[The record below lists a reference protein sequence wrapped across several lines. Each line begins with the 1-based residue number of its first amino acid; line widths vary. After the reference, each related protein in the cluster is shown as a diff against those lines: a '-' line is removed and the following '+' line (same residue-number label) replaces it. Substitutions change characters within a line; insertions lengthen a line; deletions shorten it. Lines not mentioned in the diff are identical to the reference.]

1 MNKKGF
7 TLVELLAV
15 IAILAILVI
24 IALPNVLKM
33 YNDSKKNA
41 FMTEAQNL
49 AKEVSS
55 KYISESMKGNKV
67 SVISNQQNPLDMTGR
82 ELEYNFELDSQ
93 GKIKN
98 MIVSN
103 GTYCISTNK
112 DYTKITRNDIS
123 DKCSYEKLHNIVGT
137 LKNKFYEESG
147 RTDRSLVSSIVF
159 YSDGRTINGA
169 ESYDVSEKKDGSIK
183 MYVTQNSEN
192 TSLVDLT
199 IVSNGK
205 IAFPEDS
212 SSLLSFG
219 RLHSG
224 ADYFGTLKSIKFNN
238 SVDTGKV
245 KNMSKILYG
254 NNQLESLDLSGF
266 NTSNVTNMSEMFMG
280 IGVEEL
286 DVSGFDTS
294 NVTDMSQMFYFPFDK
309 SKLVSIKGLNKFNTS
324 NVTNMK
330 GMFMGIGVEELDLS
344 SFDTS
349 KVTDMSE
356 MFSFPYNK
364 SKLVS
369 IKGLNKFNTS
379 NVTNMSNMFS
389 YSKMATLDLSSFDTS
404 NVTNM
409 SSMFSSNQAAEIKG
423 LNKFNTSK
431 VTDMSWMFAYSKATM
446 LDLSSFN
453 TSNVTDMEGML
464 KGSTA
469 TTGYAKDADT
479 AAKFNDSTKTGIPDT
494 LKFTVK

>member
-1 MNKKGF
+1 M
-7 TLVELLAV
+7 
-15 IAILAILVI
+15 
-24 IALPNVLKM
+24 
-33 YNDSKKNA
+33 
-41 FMTEAQNL
+41 
-49 AKEVSS
+49 
-55 KYISESMKGNKV
+55 
-67 SVISNQQNPLDMTGR
+67 
-82 ELEYNFELDSQ
+82 
-93 GKIKN
+93 
-98 MIVSN
+98 
-103 GTYCISTNK
+103 
-112 DYTKITRNDIS
+112 
-123 DKCSYEKLHNIVGT
+123 
-137 LKNKFYEESG
+137 
-147 RTDRSLVSSIVF
+147 
-159 YSDGRTINGA
+159 
-169 ESYDVSEKKDGSIK
+169 
-183 MYVTQNSEN
+183 
-192 TSLVDLT
+192 
-199 IVSNGK
+199 SNGK

-324 NVTNMK
+324 NVTNM
-330 GMFMGIGVEELDLS
+330 
-344 SFDTS
+344 
-349 KVTDMSE
+349 
-356 MFSFPYNK
+356 
-364 SKLVS
+364 
-369 IKGLNKFNTS
+369 
-379 NVTNMSNMFS
+379 SNMFS

-479 AAKFNDSTKTGIPDT
+479 AAKFNDSSVTNIPDT

>member
-82 ELEYNFELDSQ
+82 ELEYSFELDSQ

-112 DYTKITRNDIS
+112 DYTKITRDDIS
-123 DKCSYEKLHNIVGT
+123 DKCSYNDLYKTVGT
-137 LKNKFYEESG
+137 LKNKFYEESE
-147 RTDRSLVSSIVF
+147 RTDRGLVSSIVF

-169 ESYDVSEKKDGSIK
+169 ESYDVSEKKDRSIK
-183 MYVTQNSEN
+183 MYVSQNSEN
-192 TSLVDLT
+192 ASLLDLT
-199 IVSNGK
+199 IVANGK

-212 SSLLSFG
+212 SYLFSFYNSIPSGPTISNVSL
-219 RLHSG
+219 
-224 ADYFGTLKSIKFNN
+224 IEFNN
-238 SVDTGKV
+238 SIDTSKV
-245 KNMSKILYG
+245 TNMKDMFFYSAATSLNLSNFDTSNVTNMHGMFLDSAATEIKGLNKFNTSKVTNMSEMFQSCKATT
-254 NNQLESLDLSGF
+254 LDLSSF
-266 NTSNVTNMSEMFMG
+266 NTSNVTNMSGMFFG
-280 IGVEEL
+280 TAATE
-286 DVSGFDTS
+286 
-294 NVTDMSQMFYFPFDK
+294 
-309 SKLVSIKGLNKFNTS
+309 IKGL
-324 NVTNMK
+324 
-330 GMFMGIGVEELDLS
+330 D
-344 SFDTS
+344 
-349 KVTDMSE
+349 
-356 MFSFPYNK
+356 
-364 SKLVS
+364 
-369 IKGLNKFNTS
+369 KFNTS
-379 NVTNMSNMFS
+379 NVTNMSVMFI
-389 YSKMATLDLSSFDTS
+389 YSKMTTLDLSRFDTSNVTNMYSMFSRSEATTLDLSSFDTS

-409 SSMFSSNQAAEIKG
+409 SKMFDD
-423 LNKFNTSK
+423 SK
-431 VTDMSWMFAYSKATM
+431 
-446 LDLSSFN
+446 
-453 TSNVTDMEGML
+453 
-464 KGSTA
+464 A

-479 AAKFNDSTKTGIPDT
+479 AAKFNDSSVTNIPDT
-494 LKFTVK
+494 LKFTVKN